1 MKNYRKIFRK
11 GYCHTFRKSFYHKTL
26 KYAHPPNASLEIT
39 RGHKQ
44 IDCINIFNKKS
55 IFISYDPLTFLSII
69 AAMCG
74 CISVVIKVD
83 GIPTQ
88 LDWIKT
94 TAVAQYAEKNKIDK
108 LYGIAYGLD
117 EIDWARNTLPLVKEQ
132 WIKINAFF
140 KEKTIKPFLEDLKNM
155 KDLENTIKNNYF

>member
-1 MKNYRKIFRK
+1 
-11 GYCHTFRKSFYHKTL
+11 
-26 KYAHPPNASLEIT
+26 
-39 RGHKQ
+39 
-44 IDCINIFNKKS
+44 
-55 IFISYDPLTFLSII
+55 
-69 AAMCG
+69 MCG

-94 TAVAQYAEKNKIDK
+94 TAVAQYAEENKIDK

-155 KDLENTIKNNYF
+155 ETLKNTIKNNYFK